1 MRMDTQKLCI
11 AVCGPLPGTVERL
24 HRRKDVEL
32 TAFSNGGAL
41 MERIEDDAP
50 FDFMVIQSDA
60 GGEMFPL
67 YYPGCEG
74 NCLVYLMAN
83 PQSAEDMEGLNEMID
98 TLLDEK
104 QRKMGLRVQPHTT
117 I

>member
-24 HRRKDVEL
+24 ERRVDVEY
-32 TAFSNGGAL
+32 TAFPNGEAL
-41 MERIEDDAP
+41 FERIEEDAP

-60 GGEMFPL
+60 GGGMFPL
-67 YYPGCEG
+67 YYPGCDG

-83 PQSAEDMEGLNEMID
+83 PQSDEDMEGLNEMID

-104 QRKMGLRVQPHTT
+104 QRRMATLV
-117 I
+117 